1 VAQSLPPDAIGS
13 AAGNPIPANTAIAG
27 NGVNAAS
34 QPNTSSQ
41 PNPAS
46 QLNAVNQLN
55 TVNKPNTT
63 SQLYPAHQLNPVN
76 ILNRPN
82 IVEVVGLS
90 HWFGTGAMRR
100 AVLQGVDLRIG
111 AGEVVLLTGPSGCGK
126 TTLLTLVGAL
136 RAVQQGSVR
145 LFDQELNAASRD
157 QRQRLRRRIGMI
169 FQGHNLLRCL
179 TAEQNVQMGAD
190 LLPDLSYRARR
201 DLAREWLRAVGLG
214 DHLAKLPHDLSGG
227 QKQRVAI
234 ARALAGRPELLLA
247 DEPTAA
253 LDSRTGREVVDLLQ
267 ALARDQG
274 CGVLMVT
281 HDPRILDVAD
291 RLVEM
296 EDGRLLEPV
305 PASPTPVGIPQP

>member
-13 AAGNPIPANTAIAG
+13 AAGNPIPANSAIAG

-90 HWFGTGAMRR
+90 HWFGAGAMRR